1 MSSTMLVVLA
11 INRSSNA
18 IVSGL
23 RSAPTAA
30 TRPPQRSDVVLS
42 ILDVE
47 PCAAADQQ
55 LDDLVQA

>member
-1 MSSTMLVVLA
+1 MLVVLA